1 MNPNQL
7 MTIYASYLKQLSTI
21 FCAATSNLFRRANS
35 ARSCAYFLLTIG
47 VSFSAPIWAQ
57 PSTMQTL
64 PQVEDNWRFVVAPY
78 LWLTKVSGS
87 VYYGG
92 SEISSTTISAG
103 NILSHLNFGGMVEL
117 EAHKGDFGVIADI
130 IYASLGNT
138 ASKPVGPRVNAA
150 ADTTITQLV
159 YTIAGTYTVAK
170 SPGLYTEVLLGG
182 RVIQLDSKTSY
193 SINGETPI
201 GLTASAN
208 TTIADPVVGLKG
220 RVRISDSDWYVPFYA
235 DIGGGGSSQV
245 TTMAFLGLGRSFEW
259 GDAVLGLKNLYFQQ
273 KNQGLTTNTNLLGL
287 ALGVGFRF

>member
-7 MTIYASYLKQLSTI
+7 MSMHASYLKQLSTLFFATTHTL
-21 FCAATSNLFRRANS
+21 FCKTNF
-35 ARSCAYFLLTIG
+35 ARSFAYFLLSIG
-47 VSFSAPIWAQ
+47 TSFSVPIWAQ
-57 PSTMQTL
+57 PSNMQNL

-78 LWLTKVSGS
+78 LWLTQVSGS

-92 SEISSTTISAG
+92 SEISSSTISAG

-117 EAHKGDFGVIADI
+117 EAHKGDYGVIADI

-138 ASKPVGPRVNAA
+138 ASKPVGPRVNAT

-182 RVIQLDSKTSY
+182 RVVQLDSKTNY

-201 GLTASAN
+201 GLTANAN
-208 TTIADPVVGLKG
+208 TIVADPVVGLKG
-220 RVRISDSDWYVPFYA
+220 RVRISDSDWFVPFYA

-245 TTMAFLGLGRSFEW
+245 TTMAFLGVGRSFEW

-273 KNQGLTTNTNLLGL
+273 KNQGLTTNTNLLGV